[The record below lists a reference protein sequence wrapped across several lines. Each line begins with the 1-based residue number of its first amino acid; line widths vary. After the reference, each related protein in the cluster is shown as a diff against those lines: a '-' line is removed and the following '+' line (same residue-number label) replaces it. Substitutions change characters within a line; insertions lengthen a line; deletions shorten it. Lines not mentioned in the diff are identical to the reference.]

1 MRTQLVGAT
10 LSILLTG
17 SSLSAC
23 STSPTRQ
30 QVGIGTGA
38 VVGGVLGHAVTD
50 GSVLGTAG
58 GALVGGVVGNEVT
71 KSKK

>member
-1 MRTQLVGAT
+1 MPTRLIAAT
-10 LSILLTG
+10 MFILLAG

-23 STSPTRQ
+23 STSPSRQ
-30 QVGIGTGA
+30 QIGIGTGA

-50 GSVLGTAG
+50 GSALGTAG

-71 KSKK
+71 KPKK